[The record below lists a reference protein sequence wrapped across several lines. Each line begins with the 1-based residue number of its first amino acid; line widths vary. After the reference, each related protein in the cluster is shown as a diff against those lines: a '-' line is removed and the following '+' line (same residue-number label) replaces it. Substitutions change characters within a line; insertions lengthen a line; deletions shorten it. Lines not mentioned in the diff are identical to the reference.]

1 MAEGIGNRK
10 SLSLYQRATAR
21 GNVRKKGEIKRVIKL
36 GGNMKRQEIEKI
48 KQMRLNG
55 ATPTDIARKLNMS
68 VNTIKSHIRRHPIIP
83 PEPKCLWCGVPVV
96 QPEGRK
102 QKKFC
107 SDRCR
112 MQYWNNRRKEE
123 STHERRKAV

>member
-1 MAEGIGNRK
+1 
-10 SLSLYQRATAR
+10 
-21 GNVRKKGEIKRVIKL
+21 
-36 GGNMKRQEIEKI
+36 MKRREAEKI
-48 KQMRLNG
+48 AQMVLFG
-55 ATPTDIARKLNMS
+55 MTPSKIAAEMGKPLS
-68 VNTIKSHIRRHPIIP
+68 TIKSHIRRHPIIP

>member
-1 MAEGIGNRK
+1 M
-10 SLSLYQRATAR
+10 
-21 GNVRKKGEIKRVIKL
+21 KKKET
-36 GGNMKRQEIEKI
+36 EKI
-48 KQMRLNG
+48 TQMRLSG
-55 ATPTDIARKLNMS
+55 LPPSKIAAEMGMS

-96 QPEGRK
+96 QSEGRK

-112 MQYWNNRRKEE
+112 MRYWNNRRKEE